1 MNKVCGFLLGLFL
14 TTLGFAQGIYHIKP
28 ENADCKKPVEIKD
41 TIFGPTNP
49 PSGHGELMEISGA
62 KNSLYEF
69 EKEHNTCWY
78 FFKAKYDAVLEM
90 EIIPVNIRDDY
101 DFILYRYSGRN
112 FCLDVSD
119 KKIIP
124 VRSCISRNDKALKSR
139 TGLSNEAPEE
149 YIHSGPGASFS
160 KSLRVKKGEIYYLV
174 VDNVYPQGGGHT
186 VILHYS
192 GYDKKAEPV
201 KPPEKTAN
209 KTKTKPPQNTTPK
222 NVAVTINTIDKDS
235 KKAVASNIK
244 VYYKDKPAL
253 PPAAAS
259 DSVITYVAEL
269 APSTAYNIK
278 TEAINY
284 FDNATSIKT
293 NADGQSMSVTIEL
306 TRIKTGQ
313 NVVFENILF
322 YGNTAEIL
330 PESKPALEA
339 IYSTMKRYPALHI
352 EIQGHVNCPTT
363 WEECS
368 KMKEHNMQLSVNR
381 AKAIYD
387 YLEDG
392 GIDPQKMTFKG
403 FGETKMIYPDARSED
418 KMKKNRRVEILVTA
432 VE

>member
-1 MNKVCGFLLGLFL
+1 
-14 TTLGFAQGIYHIKP
+14 
-28 ENADCKKPVEIKD
+28 
-41 TIFGPTNP
+41 
-49 PSGHGELMEISGA
+49 
-62 KNSLYEF
+62 
-69 EKEHNTCWY
+69 
-78 FFKAKYDAVLEM
+78 
-90 EIIPVNIRDDY
+90 
-101 DFILYRYSGRN
+101 
-112 FCLDVSD
+112 
-119 KKIIP
+119 
-124 VRSCISRNDKALKSR
+124 
-139 TGLSNEAPEE
+139 
-149 YIHSGPGASFS
+149 
-160 KSLRVKKGEIYYLV
+160 
-174 VDNVYPQGGGHT
+174 
-186 VILHYS
+186 
-192 GYDKKAEPV
+192 
-201 KPPEKTAN
+201 
-209 KTKTKPPQNTTPK
+209 
-222 NVAVTINTIDKDS
+222 
-235 KKAVASNIK
+235 
-244 VYYKDKPAL
+244 
-253 PPAAAS
+253 
-259 DSVITYVAEL
+259 
-269 APSTAYNIK
+269 
-278 TEAINY
+278 
-284 FDNATSIKT
+284 
-293 NADGQSMSVTIEL
+293 MSVTIEL

>member
-259 DSVITYVAEL
+259 DRVITYVAEL

-284 FDNATSIKT
+284 FDNATSI
-293 NADGQSMSVTIEL
+293 
-306 TRIKTGQ
+306 
-313 NVVFENILF
+313 
-322 YGNTAEIL
+322 
-330 PESKPALEA
+330 
-339 IYSTMKRYPALHI
+339 
-352 EIQGHVNCPTT
+352 
-363 WEECS
+363 
-368 KMKEHNMQLSVNR
+368 
-381 AKAIYD
+381 
-387 YLEDG
+387 
-392 GIDPQKMTFKG
+392 
-403 FGETKMIYPDARSED
+403 
-418 KMKKNRRVEILVTA
+418 
-432 VE
+432 

>member
-1 MNKVCGFLLGLFL
+1 MKKFSAFLLGLFF
-14 TTLGFAQGIYHIKP
+14 TAQCFAQGVYQIKP
-28 ENADCKKPVEIKD
+28 ENADCKNPVEIKD

-49 PSGHGELMEISGA
+49 PSGFGALMEISGA
-62 KNSLYEF
+62 KNSLFEF

-78 FFKAKYDAVLEM
+78 FFKAKYDALLEM
-90 EIIPVNIRDDY
+90 EVIPVNINDDY
-101 DFILYRYSGRN
+101 DFILYKYNGRN
-112 FCLDVSD
+112 FCQDVLD
-119 KKIIP
+119 KKIQP
-124 VRSCISRNDKALKSR
+124 VRSCISRNDKNLKSR
-139 TGLSNEAPEE
+139 TGLSKEATEE

-174 VDNVYPQGGGHT
+174 VDNVYPKGSGHT

-192 GYDKKAEPV
+192 GYDKRAVPV
-201 KPPEKTAN
+201 KPAENTAN
-209 KTKTKPPQNTTPK
+209 KTKTKQPQNAPPK

-235 KKAVASNIK
+235 RKAVTSNIK
-244 VYYKDKPAL
+244 VFYKDKPSL

-259 DSVITYVAEL
+259 DSVAAYDASL
-269 APSTAYNIK
+269 APSTAFNIK
-278 TEAINY
+278 AEANNY
-284 FDNATSIKT
+284 FDNTIGIKT
-293 NADGQSMSVTIEL
+293 SADGQPMSLTLEL
-306 TRIKTGQ
+306 TKIKIGQ

-339 IYSTMKRYPALHI
+339 ILSTMKRYPALHI

-363 WEECS
+363 WEDCS
-368 KMKEHNMQLSVNR
+368 KMKEHNMQLSINR

-392 GIDPQKMTFKG
+392 GIDPQRMTFKG